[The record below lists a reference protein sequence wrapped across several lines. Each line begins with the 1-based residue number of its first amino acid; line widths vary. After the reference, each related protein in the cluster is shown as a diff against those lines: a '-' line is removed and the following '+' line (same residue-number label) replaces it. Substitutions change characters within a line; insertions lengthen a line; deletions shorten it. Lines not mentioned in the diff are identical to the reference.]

1 MVIFELDEDTVLT
14 SAERKQL
21 DAAKKLPIVYDEDSP
36 ELTNEMSKAFVA
48 ARKAK
53 PYR

>member
-21 DAAKKLPIVYDEDSP
+21 DD
-36 ELTNEMSKAFVA
+36 